1 MAARLVVL
9 VVVGLMAIGGHAN
22 FPGQSY
28 GGGNV
33 IVGGGQLGG
42 GGVSQQTSQQVVQQS
57 SSTQEYHVDAR
68 DEVDLRDAFVALHRP
83 IHANMKSFR
92 TELLDAVCQCRTELQ
107 SPLEF
112 MQLMSQ
118 ANGLLNFISI
128 DAHAHQL
135 FGNQPL
141 PAWVRDNLRK
151 LGACLCPHSPL
162 NCPVVNSLSSLG
174 HGGIGGGLNVALAG
188 GIGR

>member
-1 MAARLVVL
+1 MAARLVIL
-9 VVVGLMAIGGHAN
+9 VVVGFMA
-22 FPGQSY
+22 
-28 GGGNV
+28 
-33 IVGGGQLGG
+33 VGGQAGGMGGLGG
-42 GGVSQQTSQQVVQQS
+42 PQVNQQQTTQQQTTQQQT
-57 SSTQEYHVDAR
+57 TQTSVHEYHVDAR
-68 DEVDLRDAFVALHRP
+68 DEVDLRESFAAMHRP

-118 ANGLLNFISI
+118 ANALLNFISV

-141 PAWVRDNLRK
+141 PQWVQANLRK
-151 LGACLCPHSPL
+151 LGACLCPHTPL
-162 NCPVVNSLSSLG
+162 DCPVVNTLSSLG
-174 HGGIGGGLNVALAG
+174 HGR
-188 GIGR
+188 GR